1 MKRKYTIGILAIVLP
16 LVVSGCNFNF
26 GPVRK
31 PTSRNKE
38 DSSLSTNKESSYSY
52 ISTIHAHKYGE
63 LETIQ
68 EPTCTESGVKA
79 RRCSICGQISQ
90 TQIIPATG
98 HSFGGEKQIINGK
111 IYQECMNCHQMLEVS
126 DKYAS
131 VTYYDV
137 DNRVT
142 WSGSVKKGKA
152 LQTIPD
158 NPYVPYGYEF
168 IGWANVNNGGQMW
181 DFNNE
186 RLNYVVEDIVLKP
199 VLVKSMYALNTF
211 EAELDPAITEG
222 NGGMGMQ
229 GSTYSGGAYGAQL
242 IYRDFISNDYS
253 INASGRYV
261 VNNDV
266 ARKAT
271 SSDPDSNIFGAVVH
285 LFYNRGNKITWQ
297 INSSA
302 AVTDATII
310 LRFSAEYGSEQTIN
324 DELTDCC
331 YSIDDYGC
339 PIRVNGERLEYGKI
353 TFHNIDN
360 KNLLPC
366 QDYLISQTVS
376 LNEGLNT
383 IELEVDND
391 TNFFGVIPSVA
402 PCIDCLKIYADS
414 TLSCPYEKVANLNR
428 N

>member
-1 MKRKYTIGILAIVLP
+1 MKRKFTIGILAIVLP

-26 GPVRK
+26 GPVRR

-38 DSSLSTNKESSYSY
+38 DSSLSTDKESSYSY
-52 ISTIHAHKYGE
+52 ISTNHNHRYGA

-79 RRCSICGQISQ
+79 RRCTICGETSQ

-111 IYQECMNCHQMLEVS
+111 VYQECRNCHEMLEVT

-142 WSGSVKKGKA
+142 LSELVKKGRA

-158 NPYVPYGYEF
+158 NSYVPYGYEF

-186 RLNYVVEDIVLKP
+186 RLNYVAEDIVLKP

-211 EAELDPAITEG
+211 EAELDPTITES
-222 NGGMGMQ
+222 NGGRGMQ

-242 IYRDFISNDYS
+242 IYSDYKTSDNS
-253 INASGRYV
+253 INASGEYV
-261 VNNDV
+261 LNNGY

-285 LFYNRGNKITWQ
+285 FFYNRGNKITWQ

-310 LRFSAEYGSEQTIN
+310 LRFSAEYGSEQTIT
-324 DELTDCC
+324 DESTDCC

-391 TNFFGVIPSVA
+391 TNFFGTIQSVA
-402 PCIDCLKIYADS
+402 PCIDCLKIYTDS
-414 TLSCPYEKVANLNR
+414 TLSWPYETVANLNR